1 MSEEFYEGSCLCG
14 RVHVSVKREGAIPAV
29 CNCRH
34 CQKQTGSAFSTVLLA
49 PLGNIVVTGALS
61 EYADVN
67 DAGDAVVRMFC
78 PNCGSP
84 VQTRSVNDEAAG
96 MGVVKAGLLDGGAPA
111 PVVEVFR
118 RSAFPWV
125 PDLPSKRR
133 FEAAFVADPAGAG

>member
-1 MSEEFYEGSCLCG
+1 MSEDTYKGSCLCG
-14 RVHVSVKREGAIPAV
+14 RIHVSVKREDATPAV

-49 PLGNIVVTGALS
+49 PLGNIAVTGELS

-67 DAGDAVVRMFC
+67 DAGDSVIRMFC

-84 VQTRSVNDEAAG
+84 VQTRSANGEAAG

-111 PVVEVFR
+111 PVVEVFH

-133 FEAAFVADPAGAG
+133 FEAAFTADPAEAG